1 MSCSTYG
8 NIFKITAWGKSHRR
22 CLDNEIKINDKE
34 NIFRTNINLIEP
46 GTKKSG
52 IAAFFT

>member
-22 CLDNEIKINDKE
+22 CLDNEIKINDKK

-46 GTKKSG
+46 EY
-52 IAAFFT
+52 